1 MRNFLILCLFVGSLS
16 FIFALPLTL
25 NSFTSKTLYEEHKQE
40 IINNSYTNE
49 ESADFAEIKSE
60 KPNFEIKKLKNKQI
74 VIVFN

>member
-1 MRNFLILCLFVGSLS
+1 MKNFFILFLFVGSLS

-25 NSFTSKTLYEEHKQE
+25 NSLTSKTLYEEHKQE

-60 KPNFEIKKLKNKQI
+60 NKNFEIKKLKNKQI
-74 VIVFN
+74 IVIFH

>member
-40 IINNSYTNE
+40 IINNSYTNK
-49 ESADFAEIKSE
+49 ESADFAEIKS
-60 KPNFEIKKLKNKQI
+60 KNKQFEIKKLKNKQI
-74 VIVFN
+74 VIIY